1 MTKAEILTNFCYC
14 CEVSKANGEDPIGSA
29 GNYDAFLFIEV
40 PEPWPIE
47 FWQAQ
52 PQFQPIADLATQL
65 KKEQGLS
72 LRAMAIAP
80 DCQYSQ
86 PNYTRILYYRRPS
99 EEGFVQFEKQE
110 FVVPDEQVV
119 TVVLALLQQP
129 DLLPQFES
137 SRQETED
144 IREMMLCTHGSYD
157 VACGRFGYPLY
168 RQLRSEHAAN
178 SGGKLRVWRCTHLG
192 PHNFA
197 PTLVDFPEGRYWGH
211 LELEVLDL
219 LVYRRGPVADLYD
232 YYQGWAGLSQV
243 EQIAE
248 REMWMQEG
256 WNWFHYAKV
265 SQVLAMDE
273 SDEYYPD
280 WAEVRIDF
288 NSHEGRV
295 SGTYEARVEVS
306 GTVKTMW
313 SSGKDKP
320 LWEVKQYR
328 VSRLNKVV

>member
-40 PEPWPIE
+40 PEPWPID
-47 FWQAQ
+47 FWQGQ
-52 PQFQPIADLATQL
+52 PQFQPIADLVTRL
-65 KKEQGLS
+65 KKEQGIS

-80 DCQYSQ
+80 DRQYSQ
-86 PNYTRILYYRRPS
+86 PNYTRILYYQQPS

-119 TVVLALLQQP
+119 TAVLGLLQQP

-144 IREMMLCTHGSYD
+144 IRDMMLCTHGSYD

-168 RQLRSEHAAN
+168 RQLRSEYAAN
-178 SGGKLRVWRCTHLG
+178 SEGRLRVWRCSHLG
-192 PHNFA
+192 PHHFA
-197 PTLVDFPEGRYWGH
+197 PLLIDLPNGHYWGR
-211 LELEVLDL
+211 LEPEMLDL
-219 LVYRRGPVADLYD
+219 LVQHNGSVHQLCPFYV
-232 YYQGWAGLSQV
+232 GWAGLGWA

-248 REMWMQEG
+248 REIWMQEG
-256 WNWFHYAKV
+256 WQWLDYHK
-265 SQVLAMDE
+265 SGQVLAID
-273 SDEYYPD
+273 SSNKDYPD

-288 NSHEGRV
+288 NSPDGIV
-295 SGTYEARVEVS
+295 SGTYEARVEIS
-306 GTVKTMW
+306 GTIKTMW
-313 SSGKDKP
+313 KSGKDKP
-320 LWEVKQYR
+320 LWEVKQYQ
-328 VSRLNKVV
+328 VSRLDRIE